1 MTMTLNGF
9 KRAAQERPISL
20 ELLWRFGETS
30 GFAPWL
36 CGPRRIA
43 AVRSYGFDLAL
54 NTTEGLLDPGQK
66 TSQLRVERSALFQ
79 LDGDILSIYKGGC
92 RPATEDEQEAMDGW
106 TLKEA
111 ESPNVGYW
119 RMVGYFRSFTSTTGR
134 QNARRRKG
142 GKGYEYLIHDRRRE
156 IDPATGRELVF
167 DKNVRGE
174 LALKYRVIAA

>member
-1 MTMTLNGF
+1 MTLNGF

-20 ELLWRFGETS
+20 ELLWRNGETT

-36 CGPRRIA
+36 RGPRRIA

-54 NTTEGLLDPGQK
+54 NTTEGLSDPEQK

-106 TLKEA
+106 ERKA
-111 ESPNVGYW
+111 AQSPNVSYW
-119 RMVGYFRSFTSTTGR
+119 RMVGYFRSFTSTSGR
-134 QNARRRKG
+134 QNARRHRG
-142 GKGYEYLIHDRRRE
+142 GKGYEYLIQDRRRE
-156 IDPATGRELVF
+156 IDPATGRELIF

-174 LALKYRVIAA
+174 LSLKYRVIAA

>member
-1 MTMTLNGF
+1 MTLNGF

-92 RPATEDEQEAMDGW
+92 RPATEDEQEAIDGW
-106 TLKEA
+106 ERKA
-111 ESPNVGYW
+111 AQSPNASYW

-134 QNARRRKG
+134 QNVRRRKG
-142 GKGYEYLIHDRRRE
+142 GRGYEYLIQDRRRK